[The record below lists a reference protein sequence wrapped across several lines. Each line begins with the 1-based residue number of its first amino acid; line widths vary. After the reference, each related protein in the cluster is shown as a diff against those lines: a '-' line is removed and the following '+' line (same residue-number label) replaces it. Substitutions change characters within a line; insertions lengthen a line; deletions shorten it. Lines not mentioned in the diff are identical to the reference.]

1 MKESMAS
8 AWRICHSYRDAGL
21 VTCAYAALRLTLVPV
36 GIFRDLLTGVRGNVL
51 SVGTGIG
58 AIEYFLAD
66 CLPDLS
72 FMCLDSQAKRIA
84 VAQRAAQLSRVRFVA
99 ADATIM
105 SHNSIYSAAL
115 AVDVLHHI
123 AREKQETAVGGM
135 VEALQPDGLIIIK
148 DIALTPPWKHMW
160 NRIHDRLVSGDDP
173 ACREPEEV
181 AAMLE
186 EAGCLVEQC
195 CRLHPYSP
203 YPHYLV
209 VARKYSNELR
219 HGTVLN

>member
-8 AWRICHSYRDAGL
+8 AWRICHSYRRAGF
-21 VTCAYAALRLTLVPV
+21 VACSHAALRLILVPV
-36 GIFRDLLTGVRGNVL
+36 EALREVL
-51 SVGTGIG
+51 SEVKGEVLSIGAGIG

-66 CLPDLS
+66 RLPELS
-72 FMCLDSQAKRIA
+72 FMCSDNQTRRID
-84 VAQRAAQLSRVRFVA
+84 VAQRAVQLSRVRFTA
-99 ADATIM
+99 ADATAI
-105 SHNSIYSAAL
+105 SGNSIYSAAL

-123 AREKQETAVGGM
+123 DRDKHATAVEGL
-135 VEALQPDGLIIIK
+135 VEAVQPDGLIIIK